1 MADNTVARIGQINGA
16 GSATELF
23 LKVFAGEVLTAFH
36 TTNLALGKFQTR
48 TISSGKSAS
57 FPRTGLVGSRY
68 HIPGQEITGQQTKQ
82 AEVIIPINDLLIS
95 DVSIANI
102 DEAMNHWDYRST
114 YSNEMGEALARQM
127 DRHIFQVAVLAA
139 RASNVVTG
147 LPGGS
152 VVTLGAAGDELD
164 GSKLAKALFQA
175 AQTMDEKFIP
185 EDGRMFFCRPAQY
198 YALAQ
203 STVVINKDWGGAGA
217 YADGKVLRVAGIE
230 IIKTNNLPNS
240 NITSGTVDAGTSD
253 RFIGDFSKTVG
264 LFAHGSAVGTVKLL
278 DLGMESEYTVRRQST
293 LMVGKYA
300 VGHGILRP
308 ECAIELRA
316 F

>member
-1 MADNTVARIGQINGA
+1 MADNTVARIGQINAA

-36 TTNLALGKFQTR
+36 SKNLALGRFQTR
-48 TISSGKSAS
+48 TISSGKTAS
-57 FPRTGLVGSRY
+57 FPRTGLVTSRY
-68 HIPGQEITGQQTKQ
+68 HIPGTEITGQTTRQN
-82 AEVIIPINDLLIS
+82 EVIIPINDLLIS

-102 DEAMNHWDYRST
+102 DEAMNHYDYRSI
-114 YSNEMGEALARQM
+114 YSTEMGEALSRQM

-152 VVTLGAAGDELD
+152 VITMTAAGDELD
-164 GSKLAKALFQA
+164 GLKLAKTLFTA
-175 AQTMDEKFIP
+175 AQTFDEKNVP
-185 EDGRMFFCRPAQY
+185 EDGRVFYCRPAQY

-217 YADGKVLRVAGIE
+217 YSDGKVLRVAGFE
-230 IIKTNNLPNS
+230 IVKTNNLPNT
-240 NITSGTVDAGTSD
+240 NVTTGTIDAGTAD
-253 RFIGDFSKTVG
+253 RFIGDFTKTVG

-278 DLGMESEYTVRRQST
+278 DMGMESEYTVRRQST

-308 ECAIELRA
+308 ECAVELKA
-316 F
+316 A